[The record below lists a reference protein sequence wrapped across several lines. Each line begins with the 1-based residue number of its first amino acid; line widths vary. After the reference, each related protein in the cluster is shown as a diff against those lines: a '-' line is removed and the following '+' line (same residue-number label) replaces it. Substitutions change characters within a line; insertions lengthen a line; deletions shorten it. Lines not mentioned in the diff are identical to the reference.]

1 MKILLRSKFTY
12 ILTLAPLIVGG
23 CGQAE
28 KTVAASAS
36 PAAPAGTVTL
46 QVTADDTMKYNVT
59 QLEVEAGAP
68 LRVVLT
74 NVGKLPKQAMA
85 HNWVLLKPCSEADFN
100 AFGMAAT
107 MAAPTH
113 IPSGTVA
120 QIVAQTKLLG
130 PGETDTIDFPAPS
143 QPGEYPFL
151 CTFPGHFAMM
161 KGKLVVK

>member
-1 MKILLRSKFTY
+1 MNIFLRSKLACV
-12 ILTLAPLIVGG
+12 LTLSALALAG

-28 KTVAASAS
+28 KPAAVSA
-36 PAAPAGTVTL
+36 PPTAPAGTSTL

-59 QLEVEAGAP
+59 QLEAKAGEP
-68 LRVVLT
+68 LRVILT

-100 AFGMAAT
+100 AFGMAAA

-113 IPSGTVA
+113 IPTGTAA
-120 QIVAQTKLLG
+120 QIVAQTRLLG
-130 PGETDTIDFPAPS
+130 PGETDTIDFKAPA